1 MRTLRHGVEALPR
14 LTLTVAQLKNERD
27 AQLAL
32 SGGQWNP
39 EESLHE
45 LKGLV
50 PDSVLHQL
58 APFQRDAVAFVMR
71 KKGRALVADEMGLG
85 TPQTWSGM
93 HEVLSILG
101 CRSPA
106 LSEPVQCS
114 CLY

>member
-1 MRTLRHGVEALPR
+1 VGLRTLRHPVEALPR

-39 EESLHE
+39 EESLNE

-85 TPQTWSGM
+85 ELLIFVLLVRVYYI
-93 HEVLSILG
+93 EVHFLAHSHLPRIM
-101 CRSPA
+101 
-106 LSEPVQCS
+106 
-114 CLY
+114 